1 MKKPLLTLAA
11 VFAATLA
18 FAQTEL
24 LTNGGFEKWTGGQPD
39 DWKSTTTASS
49 GTLTQTT
56 DVHNGTYA
64 VVLTNTTANQRMAS
78 KELKLKAGTY
88 TFSAYVKSSSA
99 DAAASARLGYT
110 PVTGGKV
117 GSYSYATAVTDL
129 NAEWR
134 QLQYEFT
141 LASATMV
148 NLVVMTPKSTANVTY
163 ANLVIDDA
171 SLTTADGGLDDDE
184 PGPGPGDPTEG
195 AITIAQAQAADAGA
209 TCKGVGT
216 VVALCRNGALFGDET
231 GYIYYYKSGLSD
243 LAVGDKVVVSGAT
256 SVYGGFKQFTS
267 TATLTKLSA

>member
-49 GTLTQTT
+49 GTLTQTN
-56 DVHNGTYA
+56 DAHNGTYA

-110 PVTGGKV
+110 PVTDGKV

-129 NAEWR
+129 NTEWR

-163 ANLVIDDA
+163 ANRR
-171 SLTTADGGLDDDE
+171 
-184 PGPGPGDPTEG
+184 
-195 AITIAQAQAADAGA
+195 
-209 TCKGVGT
+209 C
-216 VVALCRNGALFGDET
+216 VAHHCRRRT
-231 GYIYYYKSGLSD
+231 GR
-243 LAVGDKVVVSGAT
+243 
-256 SVYGGFKQFTS
+256 
-267 TATLTKLSA
+267 